1 MNLELLKYL
10 RSKIVIILGIA
21 VVVSAL
27 LVLEKSL
34 FTDFQIQHGN
44 YASEIVLKVDIPNSG
59 YYDKTLNYEVLLT
72 SSTMAN
78 KFFDINE
85 KKSIDLTGI
94 NKNFEHYS
102 QNEKRAWFQRNLK
115 IKNLGDNTVQID
127 LSIPPDTPS
136 DMNYLDKNFKNYY
149 MNYVQVISDE
159 IRAIEPGSNARII
172 STLEDTPEFKEVSRM
187 SVLIKYGVIGFIMGG
202 ILACIILGA
211 YKIRGYYAR

>member
-10 RSKIVIILGIA
+10 RNKIIIILGIA

-27 LVLEKSL
+27 FVLEKSL

-85 KKSIDLTGI
+85 KKNIDLTGI
-94 NKNFEHYS
+94 NKNFAHYS
-102 QNEKRAWFQRNLK
+102 QNEKRTWFQRNLK
-115 IKNLGDNTVQID
+115 VKNLGDNTVQIG

-136 DMNYLDKNFKNYY
+136 DRNYLDNNFKNYY
-149 MNYVQVISDE
+149 MNYIQVVSDE

-172 STLEDTPEFKEVSRM
+172 STLQDTPEFKEVSRM
-187 SVLIKYGVIGFIMGG
+187 SVLIKYGVIGFIMGS

-211 YKIRGYYAR
+211 YKIRGYHAR